1 VALNIKIKNM
11 KNLILIGV
19 GIYYCSD
26 ADLKKLK
33 GKKERYELACMNES
47 SNVEEI
53 NEELYKLEMEVKSR
67 SKLIDVLRY
76 KS

>member
-1 VALNIKIKNM
+1 M
-11 KNLILIGV
+11 
-19 GIYYCSD
+19 S
-26 ADLKKLK
+26 
-33 GKKERYELACMNES
+33 ELACMNES